1 MDLHAKFRYR
11 QQDNDIHLTMKD
23 DGTLLA
29 SYPQT
34 IRSVTPG
41 QEAVIYDGDVMIAGG
56 KIDCVYRNGED
67 LMQKINQTIQKQQR
81 GKNV

>member
-11 QQDNDIHLTMKD
+11 QQDNDIRLTLKE
-23 DGTLLA
+23 DGTLFA
-29 SYPQT
+29 EYPQT

-41 QEAVIYDGDVMIAGG
+41 QEAVIYEGDVMIAGG

-67 LMQKINQTIQKQQR
+67 LLEKIRNTVK
-81 GKNV
+81 